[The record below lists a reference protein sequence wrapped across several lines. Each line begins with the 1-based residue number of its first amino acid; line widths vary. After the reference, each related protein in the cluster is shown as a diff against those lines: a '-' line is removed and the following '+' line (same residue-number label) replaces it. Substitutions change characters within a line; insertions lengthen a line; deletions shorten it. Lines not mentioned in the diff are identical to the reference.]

1 MSGPVSTPR
10 VSARTGHTLRH
21 SNTSPLVMLNAS
33 FAAWGD
39 CAAQTIT
46 SATRS
51 ASAASQTN
59 DGPPGSALGIGTI
72 QSVCQQRDMVI
83 SRAGHKQHSHHRA
96 DAPENLGQNQNP
108 QQTSQNQVW

>member
-10 VSARTGHTLRH
+10 VLAKAGHTLRH

-51 ASAASQTN
+51 ASAAYTKQLTL
-59 DGPPGSALGIGTI
+59 PGLL
-72 QSVCQQRDMVI
+72 QLFERP
-83 SRAGHKQHSHHRA
+83 R
-96 DAPENLGQNQNP
+96 LP
-108 QQTSQNQVW
+108 QQILRLRVVSKKLVNQLRRNRHIVCHVSLLPKGKLTETS